1 MSQSPPAQELT
12 DRQHIIDGLG
22 ITIEALPTHSNPCM
36 DNDITASIDSMDHWS
51 VQLLRPGYPTMT
63 LIYSMGIGHRRIP
76 SQPEKRYP
84 LHIKTLYDED
94 QAAKFKPVKPKLVD
108 VLYSLI
114 SDSSVIDF
122 TFEEWCGEFG
132 YDIDSRK
139 AEHIFRACSK
149 QGKQIRK
156 LLGNNFE
163 SIQVALQDY

>member
-1 MSQSPPAQELT
+1 MSQTPPVQELT

-22 ITIEALPTHSNPCM
+22 ITIKALPTHSNPCM
-36 DNDITASIDSMDHWS
+36 DNDITASTDSMDHWS

-84 LHIKTLYDED
+84 LIRTLHDED
-94 QAAKFKPVKPKLVD
+94 QAAKFKPVKPKLID

-114 SDSSVIDF
+114 TDSSVIDS

-132 YDIDSRK
+132 YDTDSRK
-139 AEHIFRACSK
+139 AERIFQICSDQSVLLK
-149 QGKQIRK
+149 R